1 MDTTQI
7 TVTEPLQGDWIPD
20 TQDCT
25 CDLKIDDANTLRL
38 VFPDQKIGDL
48 IYALQRLQS
57 LALEQRNK
65 IGLPPITTSYAK
77 DINKIE
83 YGLDII
89 NEIATLKIHYS
100 DGTVQ
105 DTFLEKKW
113 LNQTSQY
120 LKDVLQRFE
129 NQSKSP
135 KH

>member
-25 CDLKIDDANTLRL
+25 FDLKIDDANTLRL
-38 VFPDQKIGDL
+38 VFPDQKIGNL

-57 LALEQRNK
+57 LALEQRK
-65 IGLPPITTSYAK
+65 KVGLPPITTAYPK

-105 DTFLEKKW
+105 ETFLEKKW
-113 LNQTSQY
+113 LNQISQY
-120 LKDVLQRFE
+120 LKGTLQRFE
-129 NQSKSP
+129 NQSKLSI
-135 KH
+135 H